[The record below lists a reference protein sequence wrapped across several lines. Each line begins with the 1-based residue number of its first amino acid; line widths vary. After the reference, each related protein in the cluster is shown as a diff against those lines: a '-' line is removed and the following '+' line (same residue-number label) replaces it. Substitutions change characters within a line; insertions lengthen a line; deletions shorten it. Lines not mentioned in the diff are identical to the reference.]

1 MKFEMIGFTIQY
13 NKHSLRINLKGGGE
27 MNRHIF
33 LFDVLLY

>member
-13 NKHSLRINLKGGGE
+13 NKHSMRINLKGGGV
-27 MNRHIF
+27 NRHIF